1 MEKQTEKQLPFPVYN
16 DNWRWFKLIDLFDI
30 QGTKKQ
36 LPTDETKSGPYPHV
50 SSKATN
56 NGVMEHYDYFTE
68 KGISVGTTTIYRNL
82 EKMVEEGI
90 VAKYTVDGTS
100 SACFEYLGDEE
111 HVHAGACYHCKCEKC
126 GKLIHL
132 QCDEVENLR
141 KHMMEH
147 HSFEMNPVRT
157 VFYGICSD
165 CRK

>member
-1 MEKQTEKQLPFPVYN
+1 MKRKYLSILLIAVMAILGLAACGQNLSNNSSENGKIKVVTTIFPEYDWVKQIAGEQASDMDITMLL
-16 DNWRWFKLIDLFDI
+16 DNGVDLHSYQPTAADIMKISDCDLF
-30 QGTKKQ
+30 
-36 LPTDETKSGPYPHV
+36 
-50 SSKATN
+50 
-56 NGVMEHYDYFTE
+56 
-68 KGISVGTTTIYRNL
+68 IY
-82 EKMVEEGI
+82 V
-90 VAKYTVDGTS
+90 
-100 SACFEYLGDEE
+100 
-111 HVHAGACYHCKCEKC
+111 GACYHCKCEKC